1 MLRKIPV
8 DFFAIF
14 IVFWFTKT
22 VSTDQLM
29 PPIKL
34 MTNFGQFF
42 IAKSIVL
49 HTSTESV
56 KLELLKVAKEI
67 NKEGQYFVIANIE
80 GNCTV
85 DLKNVDLHIVIID
98 NNQAFDYFNDCFDR
112 RKKYNKE
119 PWILYGNSTV
129 PDTILSLEMALLDLD
144 DVVILTATEEE
155 KTKLVE
161 IYRIGP
167 DNPIDFNDVGTW
179 TENEGIEFT
188 SKPKWYRRG
197 NLKVSVLKYFLFLSS
212 MYLVEFKFLGIP
224 F

>member
-1 MLRKIPV
+1 MLRKKSV
-8 DFFAIF
+8 YGFAIF
-14 IVFWFTKT
+14 IMIMFTKT

-85 DLKNVDLHIVIID
+85 DLKNVDLHVVIID
-98 NNQAFDYFNDCFDR
+98 NNQAFDYFNDCFER

-119 PWILYGNSTV
+119 PWILYGNSNV
-129 PDTILSLEMALLDLD
+129 PDTISSLEMASLDLD
-144 DVVILTATEEE
+144 DVVILTTVKEE
-155 KTKLVE
+155 KTNLVE
-161 IYRIGP
+161 IYKIGP

-188 SKPKWYRRG
+188 TKPKWYRRG
-197 NLKVSVLKYFLFLSS
+197 NLKVGVPKFFSS
-212 MYLVEFKFLGIP
+212 YQYLYW
-224 F
+224 

>member
-1 MLRKIPV
+1 MPIRATMLRKIPV

-14 IVFWFTKT
+14 IIFWFTKT
-22 VSTDQLM
+22 VFTDQLM
-29 PPIKL
+29 SPMKL

-85 DLKNVDLHIVIID
+85 DLKNVDLHIAIID

-129 PDTILSLEMALLDLD
+129 PNTISSLEMASLDLD
-144 DVVILTATEEE
+144 DVVILTTTKEE
-155 KTKLVE
+155 KTNLVE
-161 IYRIGP
+161 VYKIGP

-188 SKPKWYRRG
+188 TKPKWYRRG
-197 NLKVSVLKYFLFLSS
+197 NLKVGEPKIFSS
-212 MYLVEFKFLGIP
+212 YQYLYW
-224 F
+224 

>member
-1 MLRKIPV
+1 MPIRATMLRKIPI

-14 IVFWFTKT
+14 IVFWITKT

-29 PPIKL
+29 PPMKL
-34 MTNFGQFF
+34 VTNFGQFF

-67 NKEGQYFVIANIE
+67 NKEGHYFVIANIE

-112 RKKYNKE
+112 RQKYNKE
-119 PWILYGNSTV
+119 PWILYGSST
-129 PDTILSLEMALLDLD
+129 ISSLEMASLDLD
-144 DVVILTATEEE
+144 DVVILTTTKEE

-161 IYRIGP
+161 IYKIGP

-188 SKPKWYRRG
+188 TKPKWYRRG
-197 NLKVSVLKYFLFLSS
+197 NLKVGVLKIFSFTY
-212 MYLVEFKFLGIP
+212 YKAVEFEF
-224 F
+224 

>member
-14 IVFWFTKT
+14 IVFWFTKM

-34 MTNFGQFF
+34 VTNFGQFF

-56 KLELLKVAKEI
+56 KLELLKAAKEI

-112 RKKYNKE
+112 RQKYNKE
-119 PWILYGNSTV
+119 PWILYGNSTI
-129 PDTILSLEMALLDLD
+129 PDTISSLEMASLDLD
-144 DVVILTATEEE
+144 DVVILTTTEEE

-161 IYRIGP
+161 VYKIGP

-188 SKPKWYRRG
+188 TKPKWYRRG
-197 NLKVSVLKYFLFLSS
+197 NLKVGVPKIFSYYQ
-212 MYLVEFKFLGIP
+212 YLYS
-224 F
+224 

>member
-22 VSTDQLM
+22 VSTDQFM

-34 MTNFGQFF
+34 ITNFGQFF

-56 KLELLKVAKEI
+56 KLELLKAAKEI

-85 DLKNVDLHIVIID
+85 DLKNVDLHVVIID
-98 NNQAFDYFNDCFDR
+98 NNQAFNYFNDCFDR
-112 RKKYNKE
+112 RQKYNKE

-129 PDTILSLEMALLDLD
+129 PDTISSLEMASLDLD
-144 DVVILTATEEE
+144 DVVILTTTKEE

-161 IYRIGP
+161 IYKIGP

-188 SKPKWYRRG
+188 TKPKWYRRG
-197 NLKVSVLKYFLFLSS
+197 NLKVHCT
-212 MYLVEFKFLGIP
+212 YL
-224 F
+224 